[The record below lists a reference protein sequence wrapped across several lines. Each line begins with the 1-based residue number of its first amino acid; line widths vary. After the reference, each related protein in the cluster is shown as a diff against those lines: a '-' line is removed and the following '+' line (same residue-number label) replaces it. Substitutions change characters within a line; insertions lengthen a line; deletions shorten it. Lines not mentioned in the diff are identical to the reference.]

1 MDWIWLNSPDAEWFF
16 SPAANNEK
24 ICYCRNDFE
33 QKLSTEIIKN
43 HDVIRIED
51 LNVKRMIKN
60 HRLVKPVSDA
70 SWS

>member
-1 MDWIWLNSPDAEWFF
+1 MVH
-16 SPAANNEK
+16 EK